1 MRSRAFA
8 VHEVSQMTA
17 GELRSSPWM
26 RMIAELAEGKPRKDQ
41 SDGKQLASHSW
52 PYQKEEAKHSREA
65 R

>member
-1 MRSRAFA
+1 
-8 VHEVSQMTA
+8 
-17 GELRSSPWM
+17 M